1 MSVVQISSPDT
12 SVVGETVPVYFS
24 LPRIL
29 WEGMYDQLQ
38 IWSAPVRGGPYTEVT
53 KDGWQP
59 ARLPVTA
66 SKVQAVS
73 STKTALLNGL
83 NLKVLIDERFQVDVQ
98 FSGTDPILLSSAAS
112 QVVEQS
118 AGLLNAYVDENQQ
131 LVLETTGIG
140 RERILRI
147 LECDAA
153 PVLNL
158 PYAGAD
164 YYSYGADRHPT
175 LTEAVTY
182 VDSHGKSTGY
192 YRYRYVNSQTL
203 AVSTFAASI
212 PATSFSKLSPSSLC
226 TGTLRLVDA
235 GGLPVANRLV
245 EIVLLEQGALIDG
258 ANVVRSYLSAPTDTD
273 GRVSFVLARGIK
285 IGVSISDT
293 LIARELT
300 VPVDPTI
307 TSFGLLSAGLGADD
321 LFDVQTPSVVFM
333 QRRSL

>member
-1 MSVVQISSPDT
+1 MSVAQTQTPDT

-38 IWSAPVRGGPYTEVT
+38 IWSALDRGGPYTEVT
-53 KDGWQP
+53 KVGWQP

-66 SKVQAVS
+66 SNVQAVGP
-73 STKTALLNGL
+73 TKTALLNGL
-83 NLKVLIDERFQVDVQ
+83 NLKVLVDERFQVDVQ
-98 FSGTDPILLSSAAS
+98 FGGTDPILLSSAAA
-112 QVVEQS
+112 QVIAQS

-158 PYAGAD
+158 PYAEAD
-164 YYSYGADRHPT
+164 YYAYGADRHPS
-175 LTEAVTY
+175 LTDAVTY
-182 VDSHGKSTGY
+182 IDPHGKSTGY
-192 YRYRYVNSQTL
+192 YRYRYLNSGTL
-203 AVSTFAASI
+203 AVSTFAAPA
-212 PATSFSKLSPSSLC
+212 PATAFSKLSFSNLC

-245 EIVLLEQGALIDG
+245 EIVLLEQGALIEG
-258 ANVVRSYLSAPTDTD
+258 ATVVRSYLSAPTDKN

-300 VPVDPTI
+300 VPVDPSVTA
-307 TSFGLLSAGLGADD
+307 FGLLSSGLGSDD